1 MLVYCRGH
9 LHYPPR
15 NMPNGQLHSGVCIR
29 DVPRIPF
36 LHDHGRLL
44 RLLRRIDWRV
54 LRVHVW
60 HHMFS
65 NPDLVPRSLRRAS
78 HRRDRESSERF
89 VPSLAAL
96 PDYGWMLRCLP
107 YGHKLSHGL

>member
-1 MLVYCRGH
+1 MLEHPIHWMLVHCNRH

-15 NMPNGQLHSGVCIR
+15 NMPNCQLHSGVNIR

-44 RLLRRIDWRV
+44 RLLHRIGWTV

-60 HHMFS
+60 HDMFGHAP
-65 NPDLVPRSLRRAS
+65 NVPR
-78 HRRDRESSERF
+78 
-89 VPSLAAL
+89 
-96 PDYGWMLRCLP
+96 
-107 YGHKLSHGL
+107 

>member
-1 MLVYCRGH
+1 MLVHCNRH

-29 DVPRIPF
+29 DVPCDPF

-44 RLLRRIDWRV
+44 RLLHRIGWPV

-60 HHMFS
+60 HDMLEL
-65 NPDLVPRSLRRAS
+65 PDLVSRSLRTDS
-78 HRRDRESSERF
+78 PRRDRESPERF
-89 VPSLAAL
+89 VPALAAL
-96 PDYGWMLRCLP
+96 PDYAMMLRCLP
-107 YGHKLSHGL
+107 YDG